1 MLKSGKSIARTVAAG
16 ASLANGLWAAL
27 AQGTAAQGHAAAVPV
42 LLSVA
47 AVWVGYFSLSWLF
60 QGMRS

>member
-16 ASLANGLWAAL
+16 ASLANGLWATL
-27 AQGTAAQGHAAAVPV
+27 AQGSVPGHASVVPV
-42 LLSVA
+42 LLAVA
-47 AVWVGYFSLSWLF
+47 AVWAGYFSLAWLF

>member
-27 AQGTAAQGHAAAVPV
+27 AQGSVPGHAAAVPV

-47 AVWVGYFSLSWLF
+47 AVWAGYFSLSWLF

>member
-1 MLKSGKSIARTVAAG
+1 MLKSGKNIARTVAAG
-16 ASLANGLWAAL
+16 ASVANGLWAGV
-27 AQGTAAQGHAAAVPV
+27 AQGAVPGHTSAVPV

-47 AVWVGYFSLSWLF
+47 AVWAGYFSLAWLF